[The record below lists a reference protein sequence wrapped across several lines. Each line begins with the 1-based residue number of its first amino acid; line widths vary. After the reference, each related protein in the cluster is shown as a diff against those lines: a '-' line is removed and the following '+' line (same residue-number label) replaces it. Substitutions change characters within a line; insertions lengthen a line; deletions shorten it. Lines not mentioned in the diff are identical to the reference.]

1 MIKRQPKRWM
11 LILCVVVLVGVF
23 VVLTPKPNA
32 STAVGQQSP
41 VKMVLAEY
49 ATGTWCPYCPG
60 SSGALKRLEERV
72 GKNNLAVLA
81 YHDDAQFG
89 NEAAASW
96 LTQASI
102 SSFPT
107 VIFNGLYRRVGG
119 SANPNEMSIDA
130 GYNSVYNLAKQRP
143 LPVDI
148 ALSGMLLMESPAVS
162 RIDFTVTV
170 TALTD
175 VPSPAKVQFMLYE
188 DNINYRASN
197 GESHFDWVVRKKL
210 PAAPLAVTM
219 AGQTETFERSFV
231 YDSRQYRYRSSP
243 TQLGI
248 VAYVHLDAVRPE
260 VLQAARLQLY

>member
-1 MIKRQPKRWM
+1 MKRQPKRWM
-11 LILCVVVLVGVF
+11 LIICVVALVGF
-23 VVLTPKPNA
+23 VALTSRPHA
-32 STAVGQQSP
+32 STAVVQQPP
-41 VKMVLAEY
+41 VKMVLAEQ

-60 SSGALKRLEERV
+60 SSGALERLEERV

-81 YHDDAQFG
+81 YHDDTQFG
-89 NEAAASW
+89 NEAATGW
-96 LTQASI
+96 LTQANI
-102 SSFPT
+102 SAFPT
-107 VIFNGLYRRVGG
+107 AIFNGLYRRVGG
-119 SANPNEMSIDA
+119 SANPNDMSIDA

-148 ALSGMLLMESPAVS
+148 TLSGMLLMESPAVS

-175 VPSPAKVQFMLYE
+175 VPSPAKVQFVLYE

-210 PAAPLAVTM
+210 PAAPLTVTM

-231 YDSRQYRYRSSP
+231 YDSRQYRYRSNP

-248 VAYVHLDAVRPE
+248 VAYVHLDAARPE

>member
-1 MIKRQPKRWM
+1 MIKQQSRRWM
-11 LILCVVVLVGVF
+11 LAVF
-23 VVLTPKPNA
+23 VMLTAAFVALPTRPQA
-32 STAVGQQSP
+32 SSAIVQQPP

-72 GKNNLAVLA
+72 GTNNLAVLA
-81 YHDDAQFG
+81 YHDDSQFG
-89 NEAAASW
+89 NEAAEAW
-96 LTQASI
+96 LAQASI
-102 SSFPT
+102 SAFPT

-119 SANPNEMSIDA
+119 STNPNETSIDA

-143 LPVDI
+143 LPVDV
-148 ALSGMLLMESPAVS
+148 ALSGRLLMESPAVS
-162 RIDFTVTV
+162 RIEFTVTV

-175 VPSPAKVQFMLYE
+175 VPSPAQLQFVLYE

-210 PAAPLAVTM
+210 PPAPLTLTM
-219 AGQTETFERSFV
+219 AGQTETFERSFL
-231 YDSRQYRYRSSP
+231 YDGRQYRYRSNP

-248 VAYVHLDAVRPE
+248 VAYVHLNASRPE